1 MARWQDRDQP
11 RDRHTDRRCKRRQDL
26 DRQTVTGLIGLLVIP
41 GIAWLAS
48 THRSSVRWRTVATG
62 MAIQFALALLILRW
76 GPGEAFF
83 RGASGMV
90 EGFLEFSNEG
100 SRLVFGGVLDQ
111 APIAFQVLPTI
122 IFFSSVVA
130 VLYHLGVI
138 QQVVRLFAVVMT
150 RLMGTSGPESL
161 SASANIF
168 VGQTEAPLLIRSYV
182 GGMTRSELMAVM
194 TGGFA
199 TVAGGV
205 MAAYVGMGIPA
216 GHLVAASVMSAPAA
230 LVMAKL
236 MIPETEVERVSAK
249 TDFSVKTP
257 WANVIDAAA
266 QGAGDGLKLALNVG
280 AMLLAF
286 TALLAMANGLLNPVG
301 GWVGVEGLNLEMIL
315 GFVFRPL
322 AWTMGVPWA
331 EADSVGTLLGLK
343 TAANEFVAYS
353 RFESFVVEAGL
364 SERSQVIATYALC
377 GFSNFSSI
385 AIQIGGI
392 GGIAPERKS
401 ELASLGLRAMVAG
414 TLACLQTATI
424 AGLLV

>member
-1 MARWQDRDQP
+1 M
-11 RDRHTDRRCKRRQDL
+11 
-26 DRQTVTGLIGLLVIP
+26 TGLIGLLVIP
-41 GIAWLAS
+41 GIAWLLS
-48 THRSSVRWRTVATG
+48 TNRFRVRWRTVVTG
-62 MAIQFALALLILRW
+62 IAIQFVLALLILKTT
-76 GPGEAFF
+76 PGEVFF
-83 RGASGMV
+83 DWATEAV
-90 EGFLEFSNEG
+90 TTFLEFADDG
-100 SRLVFGGVLDQ
+100 SRFVFGEGFEHV
-111 APIAFQVLPTI
+111 PFAFRVLPTI

-138 QQVVRLFAVVMT
+138 QRVVKLFAVVMT
-150 RLMGTSGPESL
+150 KVMGTSGPESL

-182 GGMTRSELMAVM
+182 GKMTRSELMAVM

-216 GHLVAASVMSAPAA
+216 GHLIAASVMSAPAA

-236 MIPETEVERVSAK
+236 MIPETETDQVSAEA
-249 TDFSVKTP
+249 DFSVRTP
-257 WANVIDAAA
+257 WANMIDAAA

-286 TALLAMANGLLNPVG
+286 IALVAMVNGLLGPVG
-301 GWVGVEGLNLEMIL
+301 GWIGLPGLNLEVIL
-315 GFVFRPL
+315 GFLFRPL
-322 AWTMGVPWA
+322 AWVMGVPWA
-331 EADSVGTLLGLK
+331 EADAVGTLLGLK

-353 RFESFVVEAGL
+353 RFEDISAENQL
-364 SERSQVIATYALC
+364 SEKSRVIATYALC

-401 ELASLGLRAMVAG
+401 ELASLGLRAMIAG

>member
-1 MARWQDRDQP
+1 M
-11 RDRHTDRRCKRRQDL
+11 
-26 DRQTVTGLIGLLVIP
+26 TGLIGLLVIP
-41 GIAWLAS
+41 GIAWLLS
-48 THRSSVRWRTVATG
+48 TNRFRVRWRTVVTG
-62 MAIQFALALLILRW
+62 IAIQFVLALLILKTA
-76 GPGEAFF
+76 PGEVFFEWATRAVTAFLAF
-83 RGASGMV
+83 ADD
-90 EGFLEFSNEG
+90 G
-100 SRLVFGGVLDQ
+100 SRFVFGQGFDLV
-111 APIAFQVLPTI
+111 PFAFRVLPTI

-138 QQVVRLFAVVMT
+138 QRVVKLFAVVMT
-150 RLMGTSGPESL
+150 TVMGTSGPESL

-182 GGMTRSELMAVM
+182 GNMTRSELMAVM

-216 GHLVAASVMSAPAA
+216 GHLIAASVMSAPAA

-236 MIPETEVERVSAK
+236 MIPETEADKVSAK
-249 TDFSVKTP
+249 ADFKVKTP
-257 WANVIDAAA
+257 WANMIDAAA

-286 TALLAMANGLLNPVG
+286 IALVALVNGLLGPVG
-301 GWVGVEGLNLEMIL
+301 GWIGLPGLNLEMIL
-315 GFVFRPL
+315 GFLFRPL
-322 AWTMGVPWA
+322 AWVMGVPWA
-331 EADSVGTLLGLK
+331 EADAVGTLLGLK

-353 RFESFVVEAGL
+353 RFEDISAENQL
-364 SERSQVIATYALC
+364 SERSRAIATYALC

-401 ELASLGLRAMVAG
+401 ELASLGLRAMIAG

-424 AGLLV
+424 AGLLL

>member
-1 MARWQDRDQP
+1 M
-11 RDRHTDRRCKRRQDL
+11 
-26 DRQTVTGLIGLLVIP
+26 TGLIGLLVIP
-41 GIAWLAS
+41 GIAWLLS
-48 THRSSVRWRTVATG
+48 TNRFGVRWRTVVTG
-62 MAIQFALALLILRW
+62 IAIQFVLALLILKTV
-76 GPGEAFF
+76 PGRAFF
-83 RGASGMV
+83 AGATEV
-90 EGFLEFSNEG
+90 VTGFLEFADEG
-100 SRLVFGGVLDQ
+100 SRFVFGQGFDLV
-111 APIAFQVLPTI
+111 PFAFRVLPTI

-138 QQVVRLFAVVMT
+138 QRVVKVFAVVMT
-150 RLMGTSGPESL
+150 KVMGTSGPESL

-182 GGMTRSELMAVM
+182 GKMTRSELMAVM

-205 MAAYVGMGIPA
+205 LAAYVGMGISA
-216 GHLVAASVMSAPAA
+216 GHLIAASVMSAPAA

-236 MIPETEVERVSAK
+236 MVPETETDRVSAD
-249 TDFSVKTP
+249 TDFKVRTP
-257 WANVIDAAA
+257 WANMIDAAA

-286 TALLAMANGLLNPVG
+286 IALVALVNGLLGPVG
-301 GWVGVEGLNLEMIL
+301 GWIGLPGLNLEMIL
-315 GFVFRPL
+315 GFLFRPL
-322 AWTMGVPWA
+322 AWVMGVPWA
-331 EADSVGTLLGLK
+331 EADAVGTLLGLK

-353 RFESFVVEAGL
+353 RFEDISADNQL
-364 SERSQVIATYALC
+364 SEKSRVIATYALC

-401 ELASLGLRAMVAG
+401 ELASLGLRAMIAG

>member
-1 MARWQDRDQP
+1 M
-11 RDRHTDRRCKRRQDL
+11 
-26 DRQTVTGLIGLLVIP
+26 TGLIGLLVIP
-41 GIAWLAS
+41 GIAWLLS
-48 THRSSVRWRTVATG
+48 TSRFQVRWRTVVTG
-62 MAIQFALALLILRW
+62 IAIQFVLALLILKTA
-76 GPGEAFF
+76 PGRAFF
-83 RGASGMV
+83 AGATEV
-90 EGFLEFSNEG
+90 VTGFLEFADEG
-100 SRLVFGGVLDQ
+100 SRFVFGQGFDLV
-111 APIAFQVLPTI
+111 PFAFRVLPTI

-138 QQVVRLFAVVMT
+138 QRVVKVFAVVMT
-150 RLMGTSGPESL
+150 KVMGTSGPESL

-182 GGMTRSELMAVM
+182 GKMTRSELMAVM

-205 MAAYVGMGIPA
+205 MAAYVGMGISA
-216 GHLVAASVMSAPAA
+216 GHLIAASVMSAPAA

-236 MIPETEVERVSAK
+236 MVPETETDRVSAD
-249 TDFSVKTP
+249 TDFKVKTP
-257 WANVIDAAA
+257 WANMIDAAA

-286 TALLAMANGLLNPVG
+286 IALVALVNGLLGPVG
-301 GWVGVEGLNLEMIL
+301 GWIGLPGLNLEMIL
-315 GFVFRPL
+315 GFLFRPL
-322 AWTMGVPWA
+322 AWVMGVPWA
-331 EADSVGTLLGLK
+331 EADAVGTLLGLK

-353 RFESFVVEAGL
+353 RFEDISAENQL
-364 SERSQVIATYALC
+364 SEKSRVIATYALC

-392 GGIAPERKS
+392 GSIAPERKS
-401 ELASLGLRAMVAG
+401 ELASLGLRAMIAG

>member
-1 MARWQDRDQP
+1 M
-11 RDRHTDRRCKRRQDL
+11 
-26 DRQTVTGLIGLLVIP
+26 TGLIGLLVIP
-41 GIAWLAS
+41 GIAWLLS
-48 THRSSVRWRTVATG
+48 TNRFGVRWRTVVTG
-62 MAIQFALALLILRW
+62 IAIQFVLALLILKTA
-76 GPGEAFF
+76 PGRAFF
-83 RGASGMV
+83 AGATEV
-90 EGFLEFSNEG
+90 VTGFLEFADEG
-100 SRLVFGGVLDQ
+100 SRFVFGEGFEHV
-111 APIAFQVLPTI
+111 PFAFRVLPTI

-138 QQVVRLFAVVMT
+138 QRVVKVFAVVMT
-150 RLMGTSGPESL
+150 KVMGTSGPESL

-182 GGMTRSELMAVM
+182 GNMTRSELMAVM

-205 MAAYVGMGIPA
+205 LAAYVGMGISA
-216 GHLVAASVMSAPAA
+216 GHLIAASVMSAPAA

-236 MIPETEVERVSAK
+236 MIPETETDGVSAD
-249 TDFSVKTP
+249 TDFKVKTP
-257 WANVIDAAA
+257 WANMIDAAA

-286 TALLAMANGLLNPVG
+286 IALVALVNGVLGPVG
-301 GWVGVEGLNLEMIL
+301 GWIGLPGLNLEMIL
-315 GFVFRPL
+315 GFLFRPL
-322 AWTMGVPWA
+322 AWVMGVPWA
-331 EADSVGTLLGLK
+331 EADAVGTLLGLK

-353 RFESFVVEAGL
+353 RFEDISAENQL
-364 SERSQVIATYALC
+364 SEKSRVIATYALC

-401 ELASLGLRAMVAG
+401 ELASLGLRAMIAG

>member
-1 MARWQDRDQP
+1 M
-11 RDRHTDRRCKRRQDL
+11 
-26 DRQTVTGLIGLLVIP
+26 TGLIGLLVIP
-41 GIAWLAS
+41 GIAWLLS
-48 THRSSVRWRTVATG
+48 TNRFGVRWRTVVTG
-62 MAIQFALALLILRW
+62 IAIQFVLALLILKTA
-76 GPGEAFF
+76 PGRAFF
-83 RGASGMV
+83 AGATEV
-90 EGFLEFSNEG
+90 VTGFLEFADEG
-100 SRLVFGGVLDQ
+100 SRFVFGEGFEHV
-111 APIAFQVLPTI
+111 PFAFRVLPTI

-138 QQVVRLFAVVMT
+138 QRVVKVFAVVMT
-150 RLMGTSGPESL
+150 KVMGTSGPESL

-182 GGMTRSELMAVM
+182 GNMTRSELMAVM

-205 MAAYVGMGIPA
+205 LAAYVGMGISA
-216 GHLVAASVMSAPAA
+216 GHLIAASVMSAPAA

-236 MIPETEVERVSAK
+236 MIPETETDGVSAD
-249 TDFSVKTP
+249 TDFKVKTP
-257 WANVIDAAA
+257 WANMIDAAA

-286 TALLAMANGLLNPVG
+286 IALVALVNGLLGPVG
-301 GWVGVEGLNLEMIL
+301 GWIGLPGLNLEMIL
-315 GFVFRPL
+315 GFLFRPL
-322 AWTMGVPWA
+322 AWVMGVPWA
-331 EADSVGTLLGLK
+331 EADAVGTLLGLK

-353 RFESFVVEAGL
+353 RFEDISAENQL
-364 SERSQVIATYALC
+364 SEKSRVIATYALC

-401 ELASLGLRAMVAG
+401 ELASLGLRAMIAG

>member
-1 MARWQDRDQP
+1 M
-11 RDRHTDRRCKRRQDL
+11 
-26 DRQTVTGLIGLLVIP
+26 TGLIGLVVIP
-41 GIAWLAS
+41 GIAWLLS
-48 THRSSVRWRTVATG
+48 TSRFQVRWRTVAAG
-62 MAIQFALALLILRW
+62 IAIQFVLALLILKTA
-76 GPGEAFF
+76 PGQAVF
-83 RGASGMV
+83 RGATDV
-90 EGFLEFSNEG
+90 VTAFLAFADDG
-100 SRLVFGGVLDQ
+100 SRFVFGQGFEHV
-111 APIAFQVLPTI
+111 PFAFRVLPTI

-138 QQVVRLFAVVMT
+138 QRVVKLFAVVMT
-150 RLMGTSGPESL
+150 TVMGTSGPESL

-182 GGMTRSELMAVM
+182 GNMTRSELMAVM

-205 MAAYVGMGIPA
+205 LAAYVGMGIPA
-216 GHLVAASVMSAPAA
+216 GHLIAASVMSAPAA

-236 MIPETEVERVSAK
+236 MVPELEADRVSAK
-249 TDFSVKTP
+249 ADFQVETP
-257 WANVIDAAA
+257 WANLIDAAA

-286 TALLAMANGLLNPVG
+286 IALVALVNGLLGPVG
-301 GWVGVEGLNLEMIL
+301 GWVGLEGLDLEMIL
-315 GFVFRPL
+315 GFLFQPL
-322 AWTMGVPWA
+322 AWVMGVPWS
-331 EADSVGTLLGLK
+331 EADAVGTLLGLK
-343 TAANEFVAYS
+343 TAANEFIAYS
-353 RFESFVVEAGL
+353 RFEVVAAENGL
-364 SERSQVIATYALC
+364 SEKSRVIATYALC

-401 ELASLGLRAMVAG
+401 ELASLGLRAMIGG

-424 AGLLV
+424 AGLLI

>member
-1 MARWQDRDQP
+1 M
-11 RDRHTDRRCKRRQDL
+11 
-26 DRQTVTGLIGLLVIP
+26 TGLIGLLVIP
-41 GIAWLAS
+41 GIAWLLS
-48 THRSSVRWRTVATG
+48 TNRFEVRWRTVVTG
-62 MAIQFALALLILRW
+62 IAIQFVLALLILKTA
-76 GPGEAFF
+76 PGEAFF
-83 RGASGMV
+83 EWATAAV
-90 EGFLEFSNEG
+90 TTFLTFADDG
-100 SRLVFGGVLDQ
+100 SRFVFGQGFEHV
-111 APIAFQVLPTI
+111 PFAFRVLPTI

-138 QQVVRLFAVVMT
+138 QRVVKVFAVVMT
-150 RLMGTSGPESL
+150 KVMGTSGPESL

-205 MAAYVGMGIPA
+205 LAAYVGMGISA
-216 GHLVAASVMSAPAA
+216 GHLIAASVMSAPAA

-236 MIPETEVERVSAK
+236 MIPETETDKVSAK
-249 TDFSVKTP
+249 ADFKVKTP
-257 WANVIDAAA
+257 WANMIDAAA
-266 QGAGDGLKLALNVG
+266 QGAGDGMKLAINVG

-286 TALLAMANGLLNPVG
+286 IALVAMVNGLLAPLG
-301 GWVGVEGLNLEMIL
+301 GWIGLPGLNLEMIL
-315 GFVFRPL
+315 GFLFRPL
-322 AWTMGVPWA
+322 AWVMGVPWA
-331 EADSVGTLLGLK
+331 EADAVGTLLGLK

-353 RFESFVVEAGL
+353 RFEDISAENQL
-364 SERSQVIATYALC
+364 SEKSRVIATYALC

-401 ELASLGLRAMVAG
+401 ELASLGLRAMIAG

-424 AGLLV
+424 AGLLI